1 MPRRLEHGQK
11 LAFCREHTMG
21 RALRNGR
28 MKNSRLMYSAVA
40 LLVGVLAPA
49 SAFAQSDSSNQ
60 NVQELRK
67 QLDELREQMSKL
79 QARLGEL
86 ESTKSAE
93 VGSSPAAPSA
103 KPEGTIES
111 TNPPAQAVPSKQL
124 GEATAT
130 YRTFGED
137 SVAAARFDN
146 VPLD

>member
-1 MPRRLEHGQK
+1 MPLRLGHRQK
-11 LAFCREHTMG
+11 LALCKEHMMG
-21 RALRNGR
+21 RTSKNGR
-28 MKNSRLMYSAVA
+28 MKNSRLVYSAVA

-93 VGSSPAAPSA
+93 VGNSPAAPSA

-111 TNPPAQAVPSKQL
+111 THPQIGRAHV
-124 GEATAT
+124 
-130 YRTFGED
+130 
-137 SVAAARFDN
+137 
-146 VPLD
+146 